1 MNDLDQKLFTQLRFK
16 LLNNN
21 IYFHVIHDIIL
32 EESTFPVKPGADLIR
47 SGVLMKAE
55 SDVFTFIVIYQL
67 KVEDEAKEDDGFG
80 LVDIDIRVLLDMM
93 KKGDIIAYYVNRRSP
108 DKEIENL
115 LKWQK
120 ESAVNDSVQTRI
132 V

>member
-1 MNDLDQKLFTQLRFK
+1 M
-16 LLNNN
+16 
-21 IYFHVIHDIIL
+21 
-32 EESTFPVKPGADLIR
+32 KP
-47 SGVLMKAE
+47 E
-55 SDVFTFIVIYQL
+55 SDIFTFIVIYQL
-67 KVEDEAKEDDGFG
+67 KVEDEMKEDDGFG
-80 LVDIDIRVLLDMM
+80 LADVDIRVLLDMM

-120 ESAVNDSVQTRI
+120 ESTDDSIQTRI

>member
-1 MNDLDQKLFTQLRFK
+1 M
-16 LLNNN
+16 
-21 IYFHVIHDIIL
+21 
-32 EESTFPVKPGADLIR
+32 
-47 SGVLMKAE
+47 
-55 SDVFTFIVIYQL
+55 
-67 KVEDEAKEDDGFG
+67 KEDDGFG
-80 LVDIDIRVLLDMM
+80 LADVDIRVLLDMM

-120 ESAVNDSVQTRI
+120 ESTDDSIQTRI

>member
-1 MNDLDQKLFTQLRFK
+1 
-16 LLNNN
+16 
-21 IYFHVIHDIIL
+21 
-32 EESTFPVKPGADLIR
+32 
-47 SGVLMKAE
+47 MKAE

-67 KVEDEAKEDDGFG
+67 KVEDETKEDDGFG

-120 ESAVNDSVQTRI
+120 ESAINDSVQTRI